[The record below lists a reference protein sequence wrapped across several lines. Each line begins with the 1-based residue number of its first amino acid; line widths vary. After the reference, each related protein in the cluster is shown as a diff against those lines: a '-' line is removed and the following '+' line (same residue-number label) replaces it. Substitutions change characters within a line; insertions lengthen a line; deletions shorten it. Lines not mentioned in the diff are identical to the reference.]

1 MSEEGV
7 SIPRL
12 RSSAARE
19 KRVLRAFGPFLFDS
33 ILPTDTG
40 GIDCPYIKKSVAL
53 KEWAERSL
61 GFGQNRGLNREK

>member
-1 MSEEGV
+1 MDKCYALCVSVEGA

-40 GIDCPYIKKSVAL
+40 GH
-53 KEWAERSL
+53 
-61 GFGQNRGLNREK
+61 